1 MGVSSVAVGDVGSV
15 ACGHLDFSDA
25 VEEAALGNGEHG
37 APFDVVCTRVASGLV
52 AGSPRF
58 VAVAHRCIVCGGQL
72 SRQCWDG
79 CVAELDGGS
88 GSGTLGGAILESASD
103 PAGFLFGRGNA
114 PLRFFTGPS

>member
-15 ACGHLDFSDA
+15 ACGNLDLSDA
-25 VEEAALGNGEHG
+25 VEEVALGDGEHG
-37 APFDVVCTRVASGLV
+37 APFDVVRTCVASGLA

-58 VAVAHRCIVCGGQL
+58 VAVAHHCIVCGGQL
-72 SRQCWDG
+72 SRQRWDG

-103 PAGFLFGRGNA
+103 SARFLFGRSDATLWLSAGS
-114 PLRFFTGPS
+114 G